1 MENRNSIR
9 TRAKARTSKARA
21 RAATVS
27 AGRAILLMI
36 LQMILL
42 LLVLQYCNYVK
53 NWNSI
58 RKRSS
63 SIKPIVELLLRL

>member
-9 TRAKARTSKARA
+9 TRAKARTSNAFA
-21 RAATVS
+21 RAATVSS

-42 LLVLQYCNYVK
+42 LVLKYSVTM
-53 NWNSI
+53 
-58 RKRSS
+58 
-63 SIKPIVELLLRL
+63 